1 MPVRTRAW
9 LQVGALGAL
18 IVVLTAAFVGALDL
32 PRTSHAQEATPAGA
46 LTLPASPAPTQSTV
60 PELRAAPSS
69 PSAVASVGE
78 LSEAFVHVSEVVRPA
93 VVYIRSER
101 RESARDVPPGVEQFF
116 RTPDRPPV
124 RRGEGSG
131 FIVSSDGVILTNN
144 HVVENASKVT
154 VRLLDR
160 REFTAR
166 VVGTDPL
173 TDIAALKI
181 DASGLST
188 VKLGDSD
195 AARIGEWVLAVGNPL
210 GEEFAF
216 TVTAGII
223 SAKSRS
229 LAGLP
234 IDPEQFGYRIQDF
247 IQTDAAIN
255 PGNSGGPLVNLA
267 GEAIGINSAIA
278 SGTGYYQG
286 YGFAIPANLARS
298 VMEQL
303 IAEGRVRRAV
313 IGVQVA
319 PITPEAAE
327 YVGLKDI
334 QGVVV
339 QDFSSEDS
347 PAKRAG
353 IRKGDVIVEVDRTPI
368 EQVAQL
374 QQVVGFKK
382 PGETT
387 QVTVQRRGG
396 ERRSYT
402 VRLVE
407 APTTAA
413 VASRDEGNEPTV
425 DMGGNLVDRLGIQ
438 VRALTSQQRR
448 DPRLSAI
455 SAKGLVVVEVEP
467 EGPAENLLAPANTP
481 GGPDIIV
488 SVNEQAVASE
498 EDLLAVLRRADPGS
512 VVALEVYNYGNQ
524 TRRIVYLRLE
534 N

>member
-1 MPVRTRAW
+1 MTMPTRTRAW

-32 PRTSHAQEATPAGA
+32 PRASHAQEASPTVQLTPA
-46 LTLPASPAPTQSTV
+46 STIL
-60 PELRAAPSS
+60 EAPSPPVLRPVQ
-69 PSAVASVGE
+69 PSDSAIASAAE
-78 LSEAFVHVSEVVRPA
+78 LSDAFVHVSEIVRPA

-101 RESARDVPPGVEQFF
+101 REEAQPGIEQFL
-116 RTPDRPPV
+116 RPDRPRV

-131 FIVSSDGVILTNN
+131 FIVSTDGYILTNN
-144 HVVENASKVT
+144 HVVENATRVT
-154 VRLLDR
+154 VRMLDR
-160 REFTAR
+160 HEYTAR

-181 DASGLST
+181 DATGLPT

-195 AARIGEWVLAVGNPL
+195 GVRIGEWVLAVGNPL
-210 GEEFAF
+210 GVEFAF

-223 SAKSRS
+223 SAKGRS
-229 LAGLP
+229 LQGLP
-234 IDPEQFGYRIQDF
+234 IDQEQFPYRIQDF

-313 IGVQVA
+313 IGVQVG

-327 YVGLKDI
+327 YVGLEDI
-334 QGVVV
+334 TGVIV
-339 QDFSSEDS
+339 QDFADDS
-347 PAKRAG
+347 PARRAG
-353 IRKGDVIVEVDRTPI
+353 LRKGDVIVEVDQTPI
-368 EQVAQL
+368 DQVAQL
-374 QQVVGFKK
+374 QQVVGFKT
-382 PGETT
+382 PGQTT
-387 QVTVQRRGG
+387 KVTVQRRGG
-396 ERRSYT
+396 ERRTYT

-407 APTTAA
+407 APTTAT
-413 VASRDEGNEPTV
+413 VAARADTIDQSSDPAGS
-425 DMGGNLVDRLGIQ
+425 LVDRLGIE
-438 VRALTSQQRR
+438 VRAIAPQQRG
-448 DPRLSAI
+448 DPRLAAI
-455 SAKGLVVVEVEP
+455 GAKGLVVAGVVP
-467 EGPAENLLAPANTP
+467 ESPAENRLVPANMP

-488 SVNEQAVASE
+488 SVDEQPVASE
-498 EDLLAVLRRADPGS
+498 DDLVAALRRVKPGN
-512 VVALEVYNYGNQ
+512 VVAIEVYNYDSQN
-524 TRRIVYLRLE
+524 RRIVFVRLSD
-534 N
+534 

>member
-1 MPVRTRAW
+1 MPLRTRAW

-32 PRTSHAQEATPAGA
+32 PRVSHAQEAAAAGT
-46 LTLPASPAPTQSTV
+46 LTLPADSGPVQSTI
-60 PELRAAPSS
+60 PELRAAPTTA
-69 PSAVASVGE
+69 PEVATATE

-101 RESARDVPPGVEQFF
+101 RESAPDVPPGVEQFF
-116 RTPDRPPV
+116 RTPDRPRV

-131 FIVSSDGVILTNN
+131 FIVSSDGIILTNN
-144 HVVENASKVT
+144 HVVENATRVI

-181 DASGLST
+181 DARGLAT
-188 VKLGDSD
+188 VRLGDSD

-278 SGTGYYQG
+278 SGTGYNLG
-286 YGFAIPANLARS
+286 YGFAIPSNLARS

-303 IAEGRVRRAV
+303 LADGRVRRAV

-327 YVGLKDI
+327 YVGLKNI

-353 IRKGDVIVEVDRTPI
+353 LRKGDVIVEVDQTPI

-382 PGETT
+382 PGQTT

-396 ERRSYT
+396 ERRTFT

-407 APTTAA
+407 APTTAT
-413 VASRDEGNEPTV
+413 VASRDEGSEPSV
-425 DMGGNLVDRLGIQ
+425 EAGGSLVDRLGIQ
-438 VRALTSQQRR
+438 VRALTPQQRR

-467 EGPAENLLAPANTP
+467 ESPAENRLAPANTP

-488 SVNEQAVASE
+488 SVDEQPVASE
-498 EDLLAVLRRADPGS
+498 EDLVTVLRRVSPGS
-512 VVALEVYNYGNQ
+512 LVAVEVYNYESQ
-524 TRRIVYLRLE
+524 QRRIVYLRLAD
-534 N
+534 